1 MAIIKRTKRDET
13 KILFTNV
20 VYWFLI
26 GVELLVLFFIIL
38 PNHHE
43 VEAIKS
49 EAFELNSNLE
59 KYKSKWMPLE
69 EIKSMIRDK
78 KVELDP
84 KANEKYILS
93 IINEVDEGFYKNNFE
108 NSSWTLYDDFI
119 NKKVEIYKNDTSP
132 TNEEKLKI
140 TSKVLPYYSDNVLDW
155 SNLTDFQ
162 FINYVESIISTFNLS
177 YTNPIWIKEIK
188 QIDNYKLLSSD
199 NSFDKWIYEIPVDLN
214 ISWRKSSI
222 IDFLHFIE
230 NVWKVTFD
238 NETKNISINKEE
250 SDPGTVFF
258 DFRNKK
264 LDWQKST
271 ANWSYNIYDNQI
283 ADIELISMNKYIDS
297 SEKNIRSNDDWKTFL
312 KFLKF
317 SQDKEKFDI
326 TVRINFYV
334 KWVPKY
340 KVDEFISSFNKRLSL
355 IDDSVKKI
363 LWKTDLPSNQKQKF
377 TNIKLSI
384 ENIKN
389 SIKDNSSANW
399 LMDRYQN
406 ISWYLDLIEWY
417 ENEIKK
423 INN

>member
-271 ANWSYNIYDNQI
+271 SNWNYNIYDNQI

>member
-38 PNHHE
+38 PNNHE
-43 VEAIKS
+43 VEVIKS

-271 ANWSYNIYDNQI
+271 SNWSYNIYDNQI

>member
-1 MAIIKRTKRDET
+1 
-13 KILFTNV
+13 
-20 VYWFLI
+20 
-26 GVELLVLFFIIL
+26 
-38 PNHHE
+38 
-43 VEAIKS
+43 
-49 EAFELNSNLE
+49 
-59 KYKSKWMPLE
+59 MPLE

-271 ANWSYNIYDNQI
+271 ANWNYNIYDNQI

>member
-271 ANWSYNIYDNQI
+271 ANWNYNIYDNQI

>member
-20 VYWFLI
+20 VYGFLI

-59 KYKSKWMPLE
+59 KYKSKGMPLE

-108 NSSWTLYDDFI
+108 NSSGTLYDDFI

-140 TSKVLPYYSDNVLDW
+140 TSKVLPYYSDNVLDG

-177 YTNPIWIKEIK
+177 YTNPIGIKEIK

-199 NSFDKWIYEIPVDLN
+199 NSFDKGIYEIPVDLN
-214 ISWRKSSI
+214 ISGRKSSI

-230 NVWKVTFD
+230 NVGKVTFD

-264 LDWQKST
+264 LDGQKST
-271 ANWSYNIYDNQI
+271 ANGSYNIYDNQI

-297 SEKNIRSNDDWKTFL
+297 SEKNIRSNDDGKTFL

-334 KWVPKY
+334 KGVPKY

-363 LWKTDLPSNQKQKF
+363 LGKTDLPSNQKQKF

-389 SIKDNSSANW
+389 SIKDNSSANG

-406 ISWYLDLIEWY
+406 ISGYLDLIEGY

>member
-271 ANWSYNIYDNQI
+271 ANWNYNIYDNQI

-389 SIKDNSSANW
+389 SIKDSSSANW